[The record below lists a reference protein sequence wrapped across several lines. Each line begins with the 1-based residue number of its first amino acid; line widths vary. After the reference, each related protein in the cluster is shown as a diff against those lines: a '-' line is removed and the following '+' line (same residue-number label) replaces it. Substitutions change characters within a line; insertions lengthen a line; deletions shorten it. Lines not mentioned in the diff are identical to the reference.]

1 MIFFF
6 TLFVFRLVLLLPFQL
21 RLTQMLLTWAMDI
34 LMPMEFMGMLMCL
47 LDPAPVLTLSPREL
61 FLIMVLVMLVTTMA
75 RDLLMPNLRLMLLIL
90 VMDILMPMELTHTL
104 PMFHSD
110 PAPVLTQSPK
120 DLTLGP
126 RESFLT
132 MDLVMLVTTMARD
145 LLMPSQRP
153 MLLTWAMDTLM
164 LMELT
169 HTLPMFHLDPA
180 LGLTQSPKV
189 LTL

>member
-110 PAPVLTQSPK
+110 PAPVLTQSP
-120 DLTLGP
+120 

-153 MLLTWAMDTLM
+153 MLPTWAMDILM

-180 LGLTQSPKV
+180 PVLTQSPKV
-189 LTL
+189 LTQ